1 MDSLTV
7 DRQHDG
13 AHGAYVA
20 TVAGIHGDARLHYR
34 HESPGVIAA
43 VHTETPDALRGRGV
57 ALKLVERL
65 VEDARSEGTRIHALC
80 SYVDHQREKHPEW
93 ADVFVTP

>member
-1 MDSLTV
+1 MDSVTI
-7 DRQHDG
+7 DRQDDG
-13 AHGAYVA
+13 THGAYA
-20 TVAGIHGDARLHYR
+20 GTVAGIDGEARLEYR
-34 HESPGVIAA
+34 HESANVIAA
-43 VHTETPDALRGRGV
+43 VHTETPEALRGKGI

-80 SYVDHQREKHPEW
+80 SYVDHERKKHPEW

>member
-1 MDSLTV
+1 MDSLAI
-7 DRQHDG
+7 DRQNDG
-13 AHGAYVA
+13 TRGAYVG

-43 VHTETPDALRGRGV
+43 VHTETSDALRGKGI

-80 SYVDHQREKHPEW
+80 SYVDHEREKHPEW